1 MGEGLCSAT
10 EGLGPVS
17 CPLLA
22 LCDLGQITF
31 PLWGFQFPHLWEER
45 LELGEFS
52 LSNHCRNSASLW
64 IFLNR
69 QGLALEAVGRVSS
82 MEVGALAGLGIC
94 WEAS

>member
-1 MGEGLCSAT
+1 MPRMVWGLF
-10 EGLGPVS
+10 PV
-17 CPLLA
+17 
-22 LCDLGQITF
+22 
-31 PLWGFQFPHLWEER
+31 PLWHSVTLGKSLSHSGLQFPHLWEER

-82 MEVGALAGLGIC
+82 MEVGALMGLGIC